1 MNGKRTVLGLLMLV
15 LPVGHIARGEEDPL
29 AKAGALLLVGKYI
42 SAEGAYTPLANK
54 KAPAAVLGLARALCA
69 QGKQDEAVKV
79 LTAAAEDHAPLQAEL
94 ARLAFERG
102 DYPEAKARCEAA
114 IKLDRNQLLAIWIRA
129 ELDRTAGRLD
139 DAQRGYRELIRYYN
153 ANDVQDAESLRW
165 IGLGAARY
173 ARWNRLSGQFS
184 FLVNDLY
191 PDALKLEPGYW
202 PAHYEAALLFLEKY
216 NKPDAEDELKAA
228 LKLNPNAAEVHA
240 AMAVLAVAQRDFE
253 KAEQSIEKA
262 IELNPQLLRAW
273 LGKADL
279 AWANFQVQ
287 ETLKLLEEKALPLNP
302 ASEETL
308 GRVAACYALLDGRPH
323 AAPNPRLAR
332 LIEGVTRR
340 NPRAGTFYF
349 TLAAMLEQRHRHAQ
363 AKRFLLRAIEVMP
376 QLVGPRS
383 HLGLLQMRAGDE
395 SEARKSLDEAF
406 EVDPFNV
413 RVHNTRRVLE
423 VLDDMEI
430 RQTEHFTIRYAAEH
444 DELLTR
450 YAARHLEE
458 IYPKRCR
465 QFGYQPPG
473 KPLLE
478 VFNRAEGVAGQE
490 WFSARMTGL
499 PYLGAVAAST
509 GYLVAMS
516 SPNDPGSPQRF
527 NWARVLEHELIHV
540 ITLQQ
545 TRFNIPHWYTEGLAV
560 WCEGSPRPQRW
571 NELLLKRVSAGEL
584 FDLQTLNFGF
594 TRAQSSDEWQLAYCQ
609 AELYVEYILA
619 EFGSGRLRKLLAAYG
634 DGLTTVEAIPRA
646 MGVSEAKFEQGYREY
661 LRKLTAGM
669 TGLEHPS
676 GADFADLLEAHREQP
691 EDADVAAELAYAY
704 LQRDA
709 DKEALELVEKVL
721 KDHTRHQLATYV
733 LARLHLKEEKTKEA
747 VALLEGCLD
756 RDAPQ
761 PNVLNLLAGL
771 KLKAEQYDEAAR
783 LYALGERLDS
793 VNLRWT
799 KALARVYLETDN
811 RQKLAE
817 VLKRLARADPDDLP
831 SRNTLAQM
839 ALNDRRYALAADWA
853 NQALEIDVMDAD
865 PHRMLGEALVELR
878 QYAEA
883 VEELEIA
890 VDLEPNNTQQLYT
903 LADAYILAGES
914 TKARG
919 TLKSLLQLEPDFP
932 GARLMLENLEETEKP

>member
-1 MNGKRTVLGLLMLV
+1 MNTKRALLGLLLAV
-15 LPVGHIARGEEDPL
+15 LSVGSMARGDDDPL
-29 AKAGALLLVGKYI
+29 AKARELLLGGEYL

-54 KAPAAVLGLARALCA
+54 KDPVAVLGLARALCA
-69 QGKQDEAVKV
+69 QGERDDAVKV
-79 LTAAAEDHAPLQAEL
+79 LTAAAEEHAPLQAEL

-114 IKLDRNQLLAIWIRA
+114 IKLDRNQLPAIWVRA

-139 DAQRGYRELIRYYN
+139 EAGRGYRDLIRYYN
-153 ANDVQDAESLRW
+153 ANDVEDAESLRW
-165 IGLGAARY
+165 IGLGAAQY
-173 ARWNRLSGQFS
+173 ARWNRSSGQFS

-191 PDALKLEPGYW
+191 PDALKLEPKYW

-216 NKPDAEDELKAA
+216 NKPDAEDELEAA
-228 LKLNPNAAEVHA
+228 LKLNSNAAEVHVA
-240 AMAVLAVAQRDFE
+240 VAVLAVEQRDFE
-253 KAEQSIEKA
+253 KAEESIEKA
-262 IELNPQLLRAW
+262 IELNPQLLAAW

-287 ETLKLLEEKALPLNP
+287 QTLRLLEEKALPLNP
-302 ASEETL
+302 VSEETL

-323 AAPNPRLAR
+323 APANPRLAR
-332 LIEGVTRR
+332 LVEGVTSR

-349 TLAAMLEQRHRHAQ
+349 TLAAMLEERHRHAE
-363 AKRFLLRAIEVMP
+363 AKPFLLKAIEIMP

-383 HLGLLQMRAGDE
+383 HLGLLQMRAGNE
-395 SEARKSLDEAF
+395 PEARKSLDEAF

-423 VLDDMEI
+423 VLDAMET
-430 RQTEHFTIRYAAEH
+430 RQTEHFTIRYAAEY

-450 YAARHLEE
+450 YAARRLEE
-458 IYPKRCR
+458 IYPKRCE
-465 QFGYQPPG
+465 QFGYRPPG

-527 NWARVLEHELIHV
+527 NWARVLEHELVHV

-545 TRFNIPHWYTEGLAV
+545 TDFNIPHWYTEGLAV
-560 WCEGSPRPQRW
+560 WCEGGPRPQNW
-571 NELLLKRVSAGEL
+571 NELLLKRVPAGEL

-619 EFGSGRLRKLLAAYG
+619 QFGSGRLRKLLAAYG

-646 MGVSEAKFEQGYREY
+646 LGVSEPTFERGYREH
-661 LRKLTAGM
+661 LRKLVAGM
-669 TGLEHPS
+669 TGLKHPS
-676 GADFADLLEAHREQP
+676 GASFDDLLEAHRQQP
-691 EDADVAAELAYAY
+691 EDPDAAAELAYAY

-709 DKEALELVEKVL
+709 DKEALELAEKVL
-721 KDHTRHQLATYV
+721 KEHPRHQLATYV
-733 LARLHLKEEKTKEA
+733 LARLRLKEDKTNEA

-756 RDAPQ
+756 PDVPQ

-771 KLKAEQYDEAAR
+771 KLKAEQYEDAAR
-783 LYALGERLDS
+783 LYALGQRLDS
-793 VNLRWT
+793 VNLQWT
-799 KALARVYLETDN
+799 KALARVYLEADN
-811 RQKLAE
+811 QQKLAE
-817 VLKRLARADPDDLP
+817 VLERLAQADPDDLT
-831 SRNTLAQM
+831 SRNKLAQM
-839 ALNDRRYALAADWA
+839 ALKGREYALAADWA
-853 NQALEIDVMDAD
+853 NQALEIDVLDAD
-865 PHRMLGEALVELR
+865 PHRMLGEALVGLR
-878 QYAEA
+878 RYAEA

-890 VDLEPNNTQQLYT
+890 VELDPKSAQQLYT
-903 LADAYILAGES
+903 LADACILAKEPA
-914 TKARG
+914 KARG
-919 TLKSLLQLEPDFP
+919 ALKSLLQLEPDFP
-932 GARLMLENLEETEKP
+932 GVQLMLENLEETEKP